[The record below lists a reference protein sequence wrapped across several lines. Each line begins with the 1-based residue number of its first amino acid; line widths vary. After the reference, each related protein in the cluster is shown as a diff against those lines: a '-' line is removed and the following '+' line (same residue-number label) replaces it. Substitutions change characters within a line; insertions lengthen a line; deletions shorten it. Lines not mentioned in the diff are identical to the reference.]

1 MIVQHIH
8 ASHADRCVT
17 TQEAFPH
24 VIHTR
29 AGSSA
34 GAAYPNQVPGGSV
47 GAQAPAPM
55 PGQVGSA
62 PNQVL
67 QQITG
72 EAALS
77 ASTLLDIVE
86 PHADTSVCSPL
97 QEQSGR
103 RESDHPIIRRA
114 IASVRLCF
122 LAVYE

>member
-8 ASHADRCVT
+8 ASHADRCVAI
-17 TQEAFPH
+17 QEALPH

-62 PNQVL
+62 PNQVP
-67 QQITG
+67 QQTTG
-72 EAALS
+72 KAALP
-77 ASTLLDIVE
+77 ASTLLDILE
-86 PHADTSVCSPL
+86 PHADKSVCSL
-97 QEQSGR
+97 
-103 RESDHPIIRRA
+103 
-114 IASVRLCF
+114 L
-122 LAVYE
+122 